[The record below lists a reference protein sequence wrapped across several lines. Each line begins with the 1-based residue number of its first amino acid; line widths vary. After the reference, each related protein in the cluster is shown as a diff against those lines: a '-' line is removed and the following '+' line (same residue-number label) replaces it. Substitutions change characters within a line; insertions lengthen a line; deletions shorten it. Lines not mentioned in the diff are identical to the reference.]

1 MRLTLFAYS
10 RTGCQTVRKIL
21 AARREDSAICYAAA
35 RLEEDGFLPL
45 EKAVYRQAF
54 SSSDAS
60 FILDFSTFI
69 TIG

>member
-21 AARREDSAICYAAA
+21 AARREDSAVCYAAA

-45 EKAVYRQAF
+45 EL
-54 SSSDAS
+54 SL
-60 FILDFSTFI
+60 IHI
-69 TIG
+69 